1 MDTKVGQ
8 QSRQHIKVGQ
18 MNHGNHKMGAKVQG
32 SKTGGIRNEPSPQ
45 QIQDTASQY
54 NKYK

>member
-32 SKTGGIRNEPSPQ
+32 NKLGGIRHEPSQQ

>member
-18 MNHGNHKMGAKVQG
+18 MNHGNHKLGAKVQG
-32 SKTGGIRNEPSPQ
+32 NKSGGIRHEPSQ
-45 QIQDTASQY
+45 QQKQDTTSQY

>member
-8 QSRQHIKVGQ
+8 MSKHHNRVGQ
-18 MNHGNHKMGAKVQG
+18 MAKANQKMGAKVQG
-32 SKTGGIRNEPSPQ
+32 GKSFSMRNEPSPQ
-45 QIQDTASQY
+45 QLQETAKEY

>member
-18 MNHGNHKMGAKVQG
+18 MNNGNHKLGAKVQG
-32 SKTGGIRNEPSPQ
+32 NKSGGIRHEPSQQ

-54 NKYK
+54 NKDK

>member
-1 MDTKVGQ
+1 MDTKLGQ
-8 QSRQHIKVGQ
+8 QSKNHIKVGM
-18 MNHGNHKMGAKVQG
+18 MNQSNHKMGAKVQG
-32 SKTGGIRNEPSPQ
+32 SKSGGMRNEPSPQ